1 MMRYFTH
8 RVLDAFARRHHTDVA
23 YMHAMLDA
31 SPAAF
36 RKFGRV
42 SSLSG
47 HRESVS
53 VEASHAARLV
63 GALVEDCG
71 PCIQLVADMA
81 RGAGMGEDQIVAV
94 LSNDLGAMNHDV
106 SLAHAFA
113 SALVRRGEGLD
124 ELRDQVR
131 CRWGDRGVIDLTF
144 AAQMTRIY
152 PMIKAGL
159 GFAKACHPIR
169 VGSTIVPS
177 GLQDIE

>member
-23 YMHAMLDA
+23 YMHAMLDT

-42 SSLSG
+42 SLLSG
-47 HRESVS
+47 HRESVP
-53 VEASHAARLV
+53 VEACYAARLV
-63 GALVEDCG
+63 GVLVEDCG

-94 LSNDLGAMNHDV
+94 LSTDLGAMSYDV

-124 ELRDQVR
+124 ELREQVR
-131 CRWGDRGVIDLTF
+131 CRWGDRGIIDLTF

-152 PMIKAGL
+152 PMVKARL
-159 GFAKACHPIR
+159 GFATACRPIR
-169 VGSTIVPS
+169 VGSTIVPL
-177 GLQDIE
+177 GLQDTE